1 MDIAI
6 QSIREKRG
14 MTQGELAERSG
25 LPAEVIA
32 ALEQGQGVQITAEMM
47 RRLAL
52 ALDAKITEIFFDK
65 DV

>member
-1 MDIAI
+1 MNIAI

-14 MTQGELAERSG
+14 MTQGKLAERSD
-25 LPAEVIA
+25 LPVEVIA

-52 ALDAKITEIFFDK
+52 ALDAKITDIFFDK